1 MSIKCEI
8 IMTSARMIDAAG
20 TFNFNLTNI
29 GSLGLRRLIAS
40 FNARPRSGGSSP
52 PPKEDSIGLVSLDLP
67 NCMQFWE
74 VRTGIVWFGDEIY
87 RDDVGI
93 VANSPSSFVNL

>member
-40 FNARPRSGGSSP
+40 FNARPRF
-52 PPKEDSIGLVSLDLP
+52 GLVSLDLP

-74 VRTGIVWFGDEIY
+74 VRTGIVWFGDEIQ
-87 RDDVGI
+87 G
-93 VANSPSSFVNL
+93 